1 MEIIFSWLGLHY
13 IEVIATVLGIVGVVY
28 EIKQHILVWPL
39 GIITSLLYI
48 YVYFEARFYAD
59 MLLQVY
65 YVPISIY
72 GWWFW
77 LYGRKRKTIKEEEI
91 VPVRRAGTKL
101 IFILALVTILLTLL
115 MALFL
120 MEFTDSPVPL
130 GDGFT
135 TAGGF
140 VATWMLARKII
151 EHWFLWI
158 IVDATSMFLYVY
170 KGLYPTTILFIV
182 YTIMAFV
189 GYFEWKKTL
198 ILQH

>member
-77 LYGRKRKTIKEEEI
+77 LYGRKPKTIKEKEI

-115 MALFL
+115 MAFFL
-120 MEFTDSPVPL
+120 KEFTDSPVPL

-158 IVDATSMFLYVY
+158 IVDATSMCLYVY

-182 YTIMAFV
+182 YTVMAFV
-189 GYFEWKKTL
+189 GYFEWKKSLT
-198 ILQH
+198 LQH

>member
-28 EIKQHILVWPL
+28 EIKQHVLVWPI
-39 GIITSLLYI
+39 GIITALLYI
-48 YVYFEARFYAD
+48 YVYFQARFYAD

-91 VPVRRAGTKL
+91 VPVKRAGTKL
-101 IFILALVTILLTLL
+101 IFILALATILLTVL

-120 MEFTDSPVPL
+120 KEFTDSPVPL

-158 IVDATSMFLYVY
+158 IVDATSMCLYVY

-189 GYFEWKKTL
+189 GYFEWKKSLT
-198 ILQH
+198 LQH

>member
-1 MEIIFSWLGLHY
+1 MELFYSWLGIHY
-13 IEVIATVLGIVGVVY
+13 IEVIATILGILGVVY
-28 EIKQHILVWPL
+28 EIKQHVFVWPL
-39 GIITSLLYI
+39 GIITALLYI
-48 YVYFEARFYAD
+48 YVYFHARFYAD
-59 MLLQVY
+59 MLLQIY

-77 LYGRKRKTIKEEEI
+77 IYGRKRKQYKEEKI
-91 VPVRRAGTKL
+91 VPVKRAGKRL
-101 IFILALVTILLTLL
+101 IIILSFITIVVTFL

-120 MEFTDSPVPL
+120 KEFTDSPVPL

-158 IVDATSMFLYVY
+158 IVDATSMCLYVY
-170 KGLYPTTILFIV
+170 KGLYPTTILFLV
-182 YTIMAFV
+182 YTIMAFI
-189 GYFEWKKTL
+189 GYFEWKKSL
-198 ILQH
+198 SVQQ